1 MNLRFRSAVVIL
13 IALLVLAGCGKKKP
27 DFGTVKDEA
36 FTVGRNAESFPA
48 ADEDYFKQMD
58 GGIDLTV
65 NEVKGRNNWLV
76 WSGGNDRFW
85 DHLVNKS
92 FGVVDLLKIISSHP
106 KLPHLT
112 RDKRWEYLGV
122 INEPCFEKA
131 KAPNPDRFG
140 LWLDTRSKD
149 CPADPFENEQKY
161 PGVKIGARGK
171 NLPVGSFYGYATG
184 VLGLRLFPNPDFDE
198 ASAKKWDPERFYTD
212 PKYYNDKNLVRPYR
226 VGMACGF
233 CHVGPSPVK
242 PPDDPESPQ
251 WENINSNPGSQY
263 FWVDR
268 VLFWEKDSK
277 NFIYQLI
284 HTSLPGT
291 LDTSFISSDYINN
304 PRSMNAVYNVGA
316 RLKIAERWGEERL
329 AAGGL
334 DNKQFQQYPR
344 TAVLSQ
350 YYKEPDK
357 VWTAHVLKDG
367 ADSVGILGAL
377 NRVYIN
383 IGLFS
388 EEWLLHFNALV
399 GGQKVSPIKIADAN
413 KNSSYWNAT
422 QEQTP
427 DVALFFLKTAKPDL
441 LKDAPGGERYLAK
454 DNATLTR
461 GKTVFAE
468 NCARCHSS
476 KIPAAPLG
484 VNDKIWNEYWAWTKT
499 DDFKKQ
505 MTQIVLADD
514 FLTDNYLSTD
524 RRIPVT
530 LLQTNACSPLATNA
544 LGGNIWDNFS
554 SQTYKDLPSVGKITV
569 HNPIDGSPWEY
580 DMPAGG
586 RGYTRVPSLIGLW
599 STAPFLLNNS
609 VGKFNSS
616 PSVEARMDSFNDA
629 IEKMLW
635 PDKRDKDPLLGDKVP
650 GFIYRTT
657 ESSYIRVAPGF
668 ISPLLEKML
677 SWSGW
682 LNRWFPWLFSEEGI
696 EIGPIPKGTPVS
708 LLTNIDLDSGK
719 LDLVKLLLK
728 IKADLKAVE
737 GKSEQEA
744 AEVFKR
750 LVPDLL
756 KVSKC
761 PDFVVNKGHYF
772 GTSMSKE
779 GAALSD
785 EDKRALIEFLK
796 TF

>member
-1 MNLRFRSAVVIL
+1 
-13 IALLVLAGCGKKKP
+13 
-27 DFGTVKDEA
+27 
-36 FTVGRNAESFPA
+36 
-48 ADEDYFKQMD
+48 
-58 GGIDLTV
+58 
-65 NEVKGRNNWLV
+65 
-76 WSGGNDRFW
+76 
-85 DHLVNKS
+85 
-92 FGVVDLLKIISSHP
+92 
-106 KLPHLT
+106 
-112 RDKRWEYLGV
+112 
-122 INEPCFEKA
+122 
-131 KAPNPDRFG
+131 
-140 LWLDTRSKD
+140 
-149 CPADPFENEQKY
+149 
-161 PGVKIGARGK
+161 
-171 NLPVGSFYGYATG
+171 
-184 VLGLRLFPNPDFDE
+184 
-198 ASAKKWDPERFYTD
+198 
-212 PKYYNDKNLVRPYR
+212 
-226 VGMACGF
+226 
-233 CHVGPSPVK
+233 
-242 PPDDPESPQ
+242 
-251 WENINSNPGSQY
+251 
-263 FWVDR
+263 
-268 VLFWEKDSK
+268 
-277 NFIYQLI
+277 
-284 HTSLPGT
+284 
-291 LDTSFISSDYINN
+291 
-304 PRSMNAVYNVGA
+304 
-316 RLKIAERWGEERL
+316 
-329 AAGGL
+329 
-334 DNKQFQQYPR
+334 
-344 TAVLSQ
+344 
-350 YYKEPDK
+350 
-357 VWTAHVLKDG
+357 
-367 ADSVGILGAL
+367 
-377 NRVYIN
+377 
-383 IGLFS
+383 
-388 EEWLLHFNALV
+388 
-399 GGQKVSPIKIADAN
+399 
-413 KNSSYWNAT
+413 
-422 QEQTP
+422 
-427 DVALFFLKTAKPDL
+427 